1 MRSRHALLALFCSS
15 LVVTMPRPPASA
27 QPTADERARAADAYD
42 LGVSAFRARDYAT
55 AARWF
60 ETANR
65 LYPSSAAV
73 VQAVRAYRNVRDV
86 LRAGSLALRLEDE
99 PNLSAQA
106 AATVRQAI
114 SAARPRYLRVEV
126 VCSAACTLLVD
137 GAEQAFPRFFLE
149 PTREVT
155 VVARFAHGERS
166 ERVSGRAGTIRT
178 LAFDAPEGPPEV
190 VEVASTE
197 EDLAIESGENPYRIS
212 RLRFLSR
219 PRATFF
225 MTVTAATAV
234 VGITT
239 WSGVDARRSE
249 RELDDAIES
258 GETAERIAVL
268 RSQHRQ
274 DVRRTRGYLG
284 FTAVMVSVTG
294 LVAAFTDW
302 TPHGDDDEADT
313 QADVQVGADSATLTL
328 HHRF

>member
-114 SAARPRYLRVEV
+114 SAARPR
-126 VCSAACTLLVD
+126 
-137 GAEQAFPRFFLE
+137 
-149 PTREVT
+149 
-155 VVARFAHGERS
+155 
-166 ERVSGRAGTIRT
+166 
-178 LAFDAPEGPPEV
+178 
-190 VEVASTE
+190 
-197 EDLAIESGENPYRIS
+197 
-212 RLRFLSR
+212 
-219 PRATFF
+219 
-225 MTVTAATAV
+225 
-234 VGITT
+234 
-239 WSGVDARRSE
+239 
-249 RELDDAIES
+249 
-258 GETAERIAVL
+258 
-268 RSQHRQ
+268 
-274 DVRRTRGYLG
+274 
-284 FTAVMVSVTG
+284 
-294 LVAAFTDW
+294 
-302 TPHGDDDEADT
+302 
-313 QADVQVGADSATLTL
+313 
-328 HHRF
+328 